1 MKNPFKNSKESEVK
15 NVKDSKNSKGKPKE
29 NSIIYFFKSAYEY
42 GLFSNLTNFIL
53 FLLILCSG
61 LFLIISALYP
71 PLLDRFIILSQIL
84 PKYILQLSH
93 KISFLIGLM
102 LIMISKEIFY
112 KVKRAY
118 YITIALL
125 VLGGIFTFI
134 KGLDYE
140 EAIVLLIISIILRLS
155 RNSFHRKSIPV
166 KLSNYTI
173 TSVIVIGI
181 TVFLIEYAKTF
192 IHNNL
197 ISYRYTHDY
206 YWRIFE
212 LKRHDL
218 LADAL
223 TYGIFILF
231 LIFLYVTREKIEND
245 PIYSEKVNMNKV
257 KKFLSKTNSG
267 NSLTHLTYL
276 GDKKVYWALGGEAMV
291 PYAKFNDKII
301 VLSDPVVPRERLS
314 DCIQE
319 FQGYLDTY
327 GYKASFFQVAEENLS
342 IYHDNGYYFFKLGE
356 EAVVNLETF
365 NLVGSKKSAFRNIL
379 RRFEKDGFSFEI
391 IEPPYT
397 EEFLEKIKSISDE
410 WLGGRKEK
418 SFSIGWFNEAYL
430 RKAPIAILKDN
441 NKDEII
447 AFVSLM
453 HCYDGKSIAIDLM
466 RFRKKVPNSTMEFL
480 FLSIILYLQEKGYKR
495 FNLGEAPLSS
505 VGLTPGSHLLEKFAR
520 LVYNY
525 GQVFYS
531 FSGLRRFK
539 QKFTPEWEAKYLAYS
554 SFLSLPDIL
563 IDSSVMTSRV
573 PKDIKDSI
581 IDDDLHANKLTLE
594 KQNAVEDI
602 NINNSLDEEP
612 SDINIEKENLKS
624 LNKENFNDIKNNYS
638 NNKLDNHMNKNSQK
652 DEN

>member
-1 MKNPFKNSKESEVK
+1 MKNPFKNSRESETK
-15 NVKDSKNSKGKPKE
+15 NTNEKVKDSNNSKGKPKD
-29 NSIIYFFKSAYEY
+29 NSVTYFFKSLYEY
-42 GLFSNLTNFIL
+42 GIFSNLTNFIL
-53 FLLILCSG
+53 FILILFSG

-71 PLLDRFIILSQIL
+71 PLLERFIIVSEIL
-84 PKYILQLSH
+84 PAPILQLSH

-102 LIMISKEIFY
+102 LIVISKEIFC
-112 KVKRAY
+112 KVKRSY

-125 VLGGIFTFI
+125 ILGGIFTFI
-134 KGLDYE
+134 KGLSYE
-140 EAIVLLIISIILRLS
+140 EAIALLIVSIILRLS
-155 RNSFHRKSIPV
+155 RKSFYRKSIPI

-173 TSVIVIGI
+173 TSVIVIAV

-197 ISYRYTHDY
+197 INHRYVHDY
-206 YWRIFE
+206 YWRIFQF
-212 LKRHDL
+212 KRYDV
-218 LADAL
+218 LADIT
-223 TYGIFILF
+223 TYGIFVLF
-231 LIFLYVTREKIEND
+231 LVFLYITREKIEDD
-245 PIYSEKVNMNKV
+245 PIYSEKVDMNRV
-257 KKFLSKTNSG
+257 KEFLSETNNG

-276 GDKKVYWALGGEAMV
+276 GDKKVYWALNGEAMI

-301 VLSDPVVPRERLS
+301 VLSDPIVPRERLS

-319 FQGYLDTY
+319 FQKYLDIY
-327 GYKASFFQVAEENLS
+327 GYKASFLQIAEENLS

-365 NLVGSKKSAFRNIL
+365 NLVGSKKSSFRNIL
-379 RRFEKDGFSFEI
+379 RRFEKDGYSFEI

-397 EEFLEKIKSISDE
+397 KEFLEKIKNISDE

-430 RKAPIAILKDN
+430 KKAPIAILKDN

-453 HCYDGKSIAIDLM
+453 YCYDGKSIAIDLM

-480 FLSIILYLQEKGYKR
+480 FLSIILYFQAKGYKR

-520 LVYNY
+520 LLYNY

-539 QKFTPEWEAKYLAYS
+539 QKFKPEWEAKYLAYS

-563 IDSSVMTSRV
+563 IDMSVMTSRV
-573 PKDIKDSI
+573 PKDVANYI
-581 IDDDLHANKLTLE
+581 IDSDLDSNNNFKIAKSSEPKEEITI
-594 KQNAVEDI
+594 KQNSEIISHSSDNEI
-602 NINNSLDEEP
+602 TNEKPDE
-612 SDINIEKENLKS
+612 N
-624 LNKENFNDIKNNYS
+624 KNN
-638 NNKLDNHMNKNSQK
+638 
-652 DEN
+652 EN

>member
-1 MKNPFKNSKESEVK
+1 MKNPFKNSKESEDK
-15 NVKDSKNSKGKPKE
+15 NTNEKVKDSKNSKGKPKE
-29 NSIIYFFKSAYEY
+29 NSVTYFFKSLYEY
-42 GLFSNLTNFIL
+42 GIFSNLTNFIL
-53 FLLILCSG
+53 FILILLSG

-71 PLLDRFIILSQIL
+71 PLLDRFIMVSQVVPEPIL
-84 PKYILQLSH
+84 KLSH
-93 KISFLIGLM
+93 KLSFLIGLM
-102 LIMISKEIFY
+102 LIMISKEIFCR
-112 KVKRAY
+112 VKRSY

-134 KGLDYE
+134 KGLSYE
-140 EAIVLLIISIILRLS
+140 EAIALLVVSIVLRLS
-155 RNSFHRKSIPV
+155 RKSFHRKSIPI
-166 KLSNYTI
+166 KLSNYTVS
-173 TSVIVIGI
+173 SVIVIAV
-181 TVFLIEYAKTF
+181 TVFLIEYARTF

-197 ISYRYTHDY
+197 ISHRYSHDY
-206 YWRIFE
+206 YWKIFQF
-212 LKRHDL
+212 KRYDL
-218 LADAL
+218 VVDAL

-245 PIYSEKVNMNKV
+245 PIYSEKVDMNRV
-257 KKFLSKTNSG
+257 KEFLSKTNSG

-276 GDKKVYWALGGEAMV
+276 GDKKVYWALNGEAMI

-391 IEPPYT
+391 IEPPFT
-397 EEFLEKIKSISDE
+397 KEFLEKIKGISDE

-430 RKAPIAILKDN
+430 KKAPIAILKDN

-453 HCYDGKSIAIDLM
+453 YCYDGKSIAIDLM
-466 RFRKKVPNSTMEFL
+466 RFKKKVPNSTMEFL
-480 FLSIILYLQEKGYKR
+480 FLSIILYFQEKGYKR

-539 QKFTPEWEAKYLAYS
+539 QKFKPEWEAKYLAYS

-573 PKDIKDSI
+573 PKEVENII
-581 IDDDLHANKLTLE
+581 IDDDLNPNNFERMETFQDKKE
-594 KQNAVEDI
+594 SAVID
-602 NINNSLDEEP
+602 NT
-612 SDINIEKENLKS
+612 KS
-624 LNKENFNDIKNNYS
+624 LNNSSSDEIINENS
-638 NNKLDNHMNKNSQK
+638 NENKNS
-652 DEN
+652 EN